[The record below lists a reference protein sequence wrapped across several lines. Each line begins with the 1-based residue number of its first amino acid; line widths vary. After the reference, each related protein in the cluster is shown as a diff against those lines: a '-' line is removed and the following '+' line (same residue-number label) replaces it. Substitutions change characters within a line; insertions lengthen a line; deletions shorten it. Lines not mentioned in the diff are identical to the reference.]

1 MDSEDWLLSVLQT
14 HARPAARTK
23 EAAALTVQAEQVE
36 VVVAPAVV
44 VQVLDQSSTSR
55 LDALMVVVVE
65 VVVVALAAVVAREE
79 VPDPATAAAMIAS
92 IAVEKVQDAHAPNL
106 QDAQPLHSCN
116 AQTQDAAA
124 VVVILALAAAE
135 IL

>member
-44 VQVLDQSSTSR
+44 VQVLEQSSTSR
-55 LDALMVVVVE
+55 LDAVMVVVVE
-65 VVVVALAAVVAREE
+65 VVVALAAVVAREE

-124 VVVILALAAAE
+124 VVEILALAAAE